1 VIEFHENR
9 SVVFDALALQP
20 PFFGPALCAWIASL
34 AKTVL
39 VGRKSLVNLMPL
51 LPKIIGRDRQSFKG
65 MLSAAV
71 IARPGPSSRPAKATL
86 ADVRT
91 DPPKFSSR
99 VLARA
104 FGKLIRT
111 GNSFVDSTMEKFGKR
126 RPFAAI
132 TTESSTKQIRSVKF
146 TRAQIMYLTPLD
158 RISSVCFDRSNT
170 SGGR

>member
-20 PFFGPALCAWIASL
+20 RFFRPALCAWIASL

-39 VGRKSLVNLMPL
+39 VGRKSLLNLMPL

-71 IARPGPSSRPAKATL
+71 IARLGPSSRPAKATL

-99 VLARA
+99 VLPERLENLYGQVIRLSIARWKNPENA
-104 FGKLIRT
+104 GPSL
-111 GNSFVDSTMEKFGKR
+111 
-126 RPFAAI
+126 
-132 TTESSTKQIRSVKF
+132 Q
-146 TRAQIMYLTPLD
+146 
-158 RISSVCFDRSNT
+158 
-170 SGGR
+170 